1 VGARSAPPSATLL
14 SRDSGWCGRAPDGKE
29 KGRALVHRRLGPD
42 APAMPLDDAL
52 HQRQAYP
59 GTVILVGA
67 VQPLEHPEELVRVA
81 QLISIC
87 RWLQLVYEDQLVLL
101 ENAPFSTL

>member
-1 VGARSAPPSATLL
+1 MSTPRPPPCFREAQDGADAPPE
-14 SRDSGWCGRAPDGKE
+14 GKE
-29 KGRALVHRRLGPD
+29 KGRALLHRDLGPNT
-42 APAMPLDDAL
+42 PPMPLDDAL
-52 HQRQAYP
+52 HDRQSHP
-59 GTVILVGA
+59 GAVRLVGA

-87 RWLQLVYEDQLVLL
+87 RWLQLVYEGQLVLL

>member
-1 VGARSAPPSATLL
+1 
-14 SRDSGWCGRAPDGKE
+14 
-29 KGRALVHRRLGPD
+29 
-42 APAMPLDDAL
+42 MPLDDAL
-52 HQRQAYP
+52 HDRQSHP
-59 GTVILVGA
+59 GAVRLVGA

-101 ENAPFSTL
+101 ENAPFSTRWARTRCDVAWRFHQY

>member
-1 VGARSAPPSATLL
+1 
-14 SRDSGWCGRAPDGKE
+14 
-29 KGRALVHRRLGPD
+29 
-42 APAMPLDDAL
+42 MPLDDAL
-52 HQRQAYP
+52 HDRQSHP
-59 GTVILVGA
+59 GAVRLVGA